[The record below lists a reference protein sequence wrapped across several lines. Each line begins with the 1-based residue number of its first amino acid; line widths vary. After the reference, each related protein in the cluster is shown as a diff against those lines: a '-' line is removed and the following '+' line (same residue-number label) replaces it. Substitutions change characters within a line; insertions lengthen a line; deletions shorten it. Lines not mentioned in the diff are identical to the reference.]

1 MAQPPRGFSR
11 SLNSEPYLPFA
22 GDFQCR
28 KCLCA
33 YAQNAG
39 GETSLESVK
48 MARQAGAI
56 IGIETRQES
65 VTDSRP
71 ELTAALFS
79 GSGSVRESRPPP
91 YTAARRAGC

>member
-1 MAQPPRGFSR
+1 MVAMAQPPEGFSR

-39 GETSLESVK
+39 GETSPESVK

-56 IGIETRQES
+56 VDIETAQEFEPHLIA
-65 VTDSRP
+65 SR
-71 ELTAALFS
+71 ADRGFLFRIR
-79 GSGSVRESRPPP
+79 VRTREATSSI
-91 YTAARRAGC
+91 